1 MNVDGT
7 SVTASA
13 SREQT
18 TTLKRR
24 VLGVASGVHA
34 LHDGFT
40 DLIYVLLPVWQSE
53 FGLSYAALGTLR
65 MLYAGAMAS
74 LQVPAASLARR
85 VGGPLILA
93 LGTAL
98 AAGAYL
104 AIGLGGTGF
113 AVLAIG
119 LVVGGSGSATQHP
132 IGSSLIAS
140 AYEDSGSREALG
152 TYNFAGD
159 LGKMALPAI
168 TAGLLAVTTW
178 RHALGLIGGT
188 GLLIAAALPL
198 AFATIPGLNTATHAE
213 AKPVASVSRRS
224 RFGFPLLLSIGILD
238 SATRMG
244 FLAFLPFILRGQ
256 GASEPTIGLALTLTF
271 AGGAAGKLI
280 CGILGARI
288 GVLPTVL
295 LTEIGTAAG
304 ILLLPLLSLSASLA
318 CLPAIGIALNGT
330 SSVLYG
336 SVPELVSAQKRQQAF
351 GVFYTA
357 TVGGG
362 AVAPAL
368 YGLVGDAFGPVGALR
383 VVASVCLMIVPLA
396 VALRASMR

>member
-1 MNVDGT
+1 MDGV
-7 SVTASA
+7 SVATAGSTKEA
-13 SREQT
+13 
-18 TTLKRR
+18 TLRRR
-24 VLGVASGVHA
+24 VLGVACGAHA

-65 MLYAGAMAS
+65 MLYAGAMAG
-74 LQVPAASLARR
+74 LQVPAAGLARR
-85 VGGPLILA
+85 VGGPLLLA
-93 LGTAL
+93 VGTAV

-119 LVVGGSGSATQHP
+119 LVIGGGGSATQHP

-140 AYEDSGSREALG
+140 AYEDSGSRIALG
-152 TYNFAGD
+152 TYNFVGD
-159 LGKMALPAI
+159 LGKMAIPAI

-178 RHALGLIGGT
+178 RHALGLIGAA
-188 GLLIAAALPL
+188 GLLVAAALPL
-198 AFATIPGLNTATHAE
+198 AFATIPGLGVATHAE
-213 AKPVASVSRRS
+213 KRPTASLSRRS

-256 GASEPTIGLALTLTF
+256 GASEPTIGVALTLIF

-280 CGILGARI
+280 CGVLGARL
-288 GVLPTVL
+288 GVLFTVV
-295 LTEIGTAAG
+295 LTEAGTAIG
-304 ILLLPLLSLSASLA
+304 IVLLPLLPLAASLA
-318 CLPAIGIALNGT
+318 CLPVIGIALNGT

-336 SVPELVSAQKRQQAF
+336 SVPELVSAEKRERAF

-357 TVGGG
+357 TVGAG

-368 YGLVGDAFGPVGALR
+368 YGIAGDAFGAEGALR
-383 VVASVCLMIVPLA
+383 VVAAVCLAAVPLA
-396 VALRASMR
+396 IALRASTR

>member
-119 LVVGGSGSATQHP
+119 LVVGA
-132 IGSSLIAS
+132 
-140 AYEDSGSREALG
+140 
-152 TYNFAGD
+152 
-159 LGKMALPAI
+159 
-168 TAGLLAVTTW
+168 AVP
-178 RHALGLIGGT
+178 RPSI
-188 GLLIAAALPL
+188 
-198 AFATIPGLNTATHAE
+198 
-213 AKPVASVSRRS
+213 RS
-224 RFGFPLLLSIGILD
+224 DHR
-238 SATRMG
+238 
-244 FLAFLPFILRGQ
+244 
-256 GASEPTIGLALTLTF
+256 
-271 AGGAAGKLI
+271 
-280 CGILGARI
+280 
-288 GVLPTVL
+288 
-295 LTEIGTAAG
+295 
-304 ILLLPLLSLSASLA
+304 
-318 CLPAIGIALNGT
+318 
-330 SSVLYG
+330 
-336 SVPELVSAQKRQQAF
+336 
-351 GVFYTA
+351 
-357 TVGGG
+357 
-362 AVAPAL
+362 
-368 YGLVGDAFGPVGALR
+368 
-383 VVASVCLMIVPLA
+383 
-396 VALRASMR
+396 